1 VEIDREALAFF
12 DQLRTIL
19 TQLYDRSG
27 GTEDAA
33 GVTNVQESNR
43 YTSNIQQLQKQLDG
57 LPLFTID
64 TTGFTS
70 DLTFLTAD
78 KVTA

>member
-1 VEIDREALAFF
+1 M
-12 DQLRTIL
+12 RTIL

-27 GTEDAA
+27 GTEDAG
-33 GVTNVQESNR
+33 GVTNLQESNR

-57 LPLFTID
+57 LPEFTID